1 VAATAQRKYIVTEA
15 MMLARSWH
23 RRQMPT
29 YRVEE
34 VAKFFFGMSASWLRL
49 KLNPDKEHPETW
61 FVIDGHR
68 MEFRRREGKSNTA
81 RVFWLSDIEKM
92 AYSLKDFGAI
102 DSARLA
108 RVLNVVEA
116 EAELYGMFDAVDEPV
131 PAGA

>member
-1 VAATAQRKYIVTEA
+1 
-15 MMLARSWH
+15 MMMARNWH

-61 FVIDGHR
+61 FVINGLR
-68 MEFRRREGKSNTA
+68 MEFRRRDPAKTDSA

-92 AYSLKDFGAI
+92 AYSLHDFGVI
-102 DSARLA
+102 DNARLA
-108 RVLNVVEA
+108 RVLHVVES
-116 EAELYGMFDAVDEPV
+116 EAELYGLFDD
-131 PAGA
+131 PAADLAAGG

>member
-1 VAATAQRKYIVTEA
+1 MVTDA
-15 MMLARSWH
+15 MMLARNWH

-49 KLNPDKEHPETW
+49 KLTTDKEHPDTW
-61 FVIDGHR
+61 FVFNGKR
-68 MEFRRREGKSNTA
+68 MEFRRKVTGRVTA

-92 AYSLKDFGAI
+92 AYSLREFDDNFDA
-102 DSARLA
+102 ARLA
-108 RVLNVVEA
+108 RVLRVVEA
-116 EAELYGMFDAVDEPV
+116 EASLYGLFDEDGDPAPAEPA